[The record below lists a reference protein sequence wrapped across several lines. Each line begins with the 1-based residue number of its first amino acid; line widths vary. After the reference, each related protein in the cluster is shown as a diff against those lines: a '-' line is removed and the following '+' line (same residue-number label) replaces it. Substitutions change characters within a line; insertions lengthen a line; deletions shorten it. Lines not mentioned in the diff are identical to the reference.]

1 MPHPAMI
8 LRTSR
13 RRRAG
18 CDHATMTPLTADI
31 LADRAAAAPDPVADP
46 ARWVYR
52 KSAVVSVPEMAREPE
67 VTERWTTADGTAAAV
82 YVDGQLETTSSLEV
96 PAISYASLREL
107 PSDPAALAQLLAD
120 TPVHRDDDA
129 WNPGHAF
136 EMAVALLESYIVP
149 PSVAASLYRA
159 LGQLPGIAVIAD
171 AADAAGRRGPAFLL
185 AGQPGGNQLLSVS
198 AADCRFAGY
207 QFLGRGLDL
216 AGENAWGVAI
226 LEIATVTG
234 PGRYP

>member
-1 MPHPAMI
+1 MI
-8 LRTSR
+8 LQTSR
-13 RRRAG
+13 GRRAG
-18 CDHATMTPLTADI
+18 CDHAAMTPLTAEM
-31 LADRAAAAPDPVADP
+31 LAGRAAAAPDPVADP

-52 KSAVVSVPEMAREPE
+52 KSAVVSVPEIAREPA
-67 VTERWTTADGTAAAV
+67 VTERWATTDGTAAAA
-82 YVDGQLETTSSLEV
+82 YAGGRLEMMSSPEV
-96 PAISYASLREL
+96 PAISYAALRDL
-107 PSDPAALAQLLAD
+107 PGDPAALAQLLAD
-120 TPVHRDDDA
+120 TPVPRDDDA

-185 AGQPGGNQLLSVS
+185 AGQPGGVNGQLLSVS

-216 AGENAWGVAI
+216 AGETAWGVAV

>member
-1 MPHPAMI
+1 
-8 LRTSR
+8 
-13 RRRAG
+13 
-18 CDHATMTPLTADI
+18 MTPLTADM

-46 ARWVYR
+46 AQWVYR
-52 KSAVVSVPEMAREPE
+52 KSAVVSVPETARKPE
-67 VTERWTTADGTAAAV
+67 VTERWATADGAAAV
-82 YVDGQLETTSSLEV
+82 AYAGGRLEMTSSPEV
-96 PAISYASLREL
+96 PAISYAALRDL
-107 PSDPAALAQLLAD
+107 PGDPAALAQLLAD
-120 TPVHRDDDA
+120 TPVPRDDA

-136 EMAVALLESYIVP
+136 EMAVALLESYLVP

-216 AGENAWGVAI
+216 AGETAWGVAV
-226 LEIATVTG
+226 LEIATVAG

>member
-1 MPHPAMI
+1 MI
-8 LRTSR
+8 ARTLRG
-13 RRRAG
+13 RRAG
-18 CDHATMTPLTADI
+18 CDHATMTPLTGDM

-46 ARWVYR
+46 AQWVYR
-52 KSAVVSVPEMAREPE
+52 KSAVVSVPEMARKPE
-67 VTERWTTADGTAAAV
+67 VTERWATADGTAAAA
-82 YVDGQLETTSSLEV
+82 YAGGRLETTSSPEV
-96 PAISYASLREL
+96 PAISYAALRDL
-107 PSDPAALAQLLAD
+107 PGDPAALAQLLAD
-120 TPVHRDDDA
+120 TPVPRDDDA

-136 EMAVALLESYIVP
+136 EMAVALLESYLVP

-171 AADAAGRRGPAFLL
+171 AADAADAAGRRGPAFLL
-185 AGQPGGNQLLSVS
+185 AGQPGGNQMLSVS

-216 AGENAWGVAI
+216 AGETAWGVAV
-226 LEIATVTG
+226 LEIATVAG

>member
-8 LRTSR
+8 LRASR

-18 CDHATMTPLTADI
+18 CDHATMTLLTADI

-52 KSAVVSVPEMAREPE
+52 KSAVVPVPEMAREPE
-67 VTERWTTADGTAAAV
+67 VTERWTTADGTAAAA
-82 YVDGQLETTSSLEV
+82 YVDGRLETTSSLEV
-96 PAISYASLREL
+96 PAISYAALREL
-107 PSDPAALAQLLAD
+107 PGDPAALAQLLAD
-120 TPVHRDDDA
+120 TPVPRDDDA

-185 AGQPGGNQLLSVS
+185 ACRLPG
-198 AADCRFAGY
+198 
-207 QFLGRGLDL
+207 
-216 AGENAWGVAI
+216 
-226 LEIATVTG
+226 
-234 PGRYP
+234 

>member
-1 MPHPAMI
+1 M
-8 LRTSR
+8 TS
-13 RRRAG
+13 
-18 CDHATMTPLTADI
+18 LTADI

-52 KSAVVSVPEMAREPE
+52 KSAVVSVPEMAGEPE
-67 VTERWTTADGTAAAV
+67 VTERWTTADGTAAAA
-82 YVDGQLETTSSLEV
+82 YAGGWLETTSSPEV
-96 PAISYASLREL
+96 PAISYAALREL
-107 PSDPAALAQLLAD
+107 PGDPAALAQLLAD
-120 TPVHRDDDA
+120 TPVPRDDAA

-136 EMAVALLESYIVP
+136 EMAVALLESYVVP

-171 AADAAGRRGPAFLL
+171 AADAAGRRSPAFLL
-185 AGQPGGNQLLSVS
+185 ARPGGNQLLSVS

-216 AGENAWGVAI
+216 AGETAWGVAI
-226 LEIATVTG
+226 LKIATVTG

>member
-67 VTERWTTADGTAAAV
+67 VTERWTTADGTAAAA
-82 YVDGQLETTSSLEV
+82 YAGGWRETTSSPEV
-96 PAISYASLREL
+96 PAISYAALREL

-120 TPVHRDDDA
+120 TPVPRDDDA

-149 PSVAASLYRA
+149 PPVAASLYRA

-198 AADCRFAGY
+198 AADCRFAGSSSS
-207 QFLGRGLDL
+207 G
-216 AGENAWGVAI
+216 AAW
-226 LEIATVTG
+226 TWPTRP
-234 PGRYP
+234 PGA